1 MNLRVDN
8 VILPPLAWN
17 EETREW
23 MEPADDW
30 GELRFCKAAPEA
42 GAGWTDDGVNVR
54 DERQLKA
61 RAEGEW
67 RRVPTSPP
75 LTKLLRWQSGNSGPA
90 PVGAFFYGVRGG
102 QLASITYRRSC
113 VLRTLARA
121 RGIAPFAQ
129 SHRDPASSRH
139 PNGTWGEVNV

>member
-23 MEPADDW
+23 MESAGDW

-42 GAGWTDDGVNVR
+42 GAEWTDDGSVR

-75 LTKLLRWQSGNSGPA
+75 
-90 PVGAFFYGVRGG
+90 
-102 QLASITYRRSC
+102 
-113 VLRTLARA
+113 
-121 RGIAPFAQ
+121 
-129 SHRDPASSRH
+129 
-139 PNGTWGEVNV
+139 